1 MSLVTRQLKKWRNKT
16 AADEAFKDALWYELD
31 AAFVRMY
38 PSMAAPQWRR
48 MILFPAAAM
57 ALVVTMGTGTYAY
70 ASPSVTN
77 QSMLYPVKRG
87 IESIEARF
95 YGDAESS
102 ASFHVRMMERRIEEG
117 EEQMRVSDVDD
128 DALNEI
134 AEEMHLSVSQVAE
147 MKEALERRQD
157 LLVRLQAERDR
168 YEHLLNRANEQQD
181 EKLMERNEKLRNTI
195 EQIRVR
201 VDASELSDEEK
212 GNLLLRLH
220 TNSESTVRSNE

>member
-1 MSLVTRQLKKWRNKT
+1 MSLVTRQLKRWRNKT
-16 AADEAFKDALWYELD
+16 APDEAFKEALWYELD

-38 PSMAAPQWRR
+38 PSMTAPQWRR

-87 IESIEARF
+87 LESIESRF
-95 YGDAESS
+95 HGDPEGC

-117 EEQMRVSDVDD
+117 EEQMRVNDVDVD
-128 DALNEI
+128 SLTDI
-134 AEEMHLSVSQVAE
+134 AEEMHVSVSQVAE
-147 MKEALERRQD
+147 MKEAFERRQA
-157 LLVRLQAERDR
+157 LLVRLQAERER
-168 YEHLLNRANEQQD
+168 YEYLLNRANQAQH
-181 EKLMERNEKLRNTI
+181 EKLMEHNEKLRNTI

-201 VDASELSDEEK
+201 VDASGLTDEEK
-212 GNLLLRLH
+212 GTLLLRLH
-220 TNSESTVRSNE
+220 PNPESVIHSNE